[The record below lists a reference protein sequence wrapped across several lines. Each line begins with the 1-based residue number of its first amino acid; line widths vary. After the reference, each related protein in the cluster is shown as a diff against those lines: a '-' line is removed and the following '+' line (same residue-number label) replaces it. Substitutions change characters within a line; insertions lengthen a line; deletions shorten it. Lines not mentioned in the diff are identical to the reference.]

1 MPREFTRAERV
12 SDSVQQELATLIR
25 SEVRDP
31 RVGMVNVTEVQISR
45 DLAYGKVFVNF
56 VGERDQDQ
64 IDEAMAALNG
74 ASGYLRKLLGAS
86 IQLRIVPKLIFIF
99 DETGRRG
106 QHLSALIDL
115 AISKEMPADDADVED
130 TDQQGSQLQDSQL
143 QDSQLQDIDQQDLES
158 DSEEA

>member
-56 VGERDQDQ
+56 VGDREQEQ

-86 IQLRIVPKLIFIF
+86 IQLRIVPKLNFIF

-115 AISKEMPADDADVED
+115 AISKEMPADDAEPLS
-130 TDQQGSQLQDSQL
+130 T
-143 QDSQLQDIDQQDLES
+143 DQQDLES

>member
-1 MPREFTRAERV
+1 
-12 SDSVQQELATLIR
+12 
-25 SEVRDP
+25 
-31 RVGMVNVTEVQISR
+31 MVNVTEVQISR

-56 VGERDQDQ
+56 VGDREQEQ

-115 AISKEMPADDADVED
+115 AMSKEMPSGDADIE
-130 TDQQGSQLQDSQL
+130 TPNLQDSDQ
-143 QDSQLQDIDQQDLES
+143 QDSDIQDSHLQATDQQDLES

>member
-12 SDSVQQELATLIR
+12 SGSVQQELATLIR

-86 IQLRIVPKLIFIF
+86 IQLRIVPKLNFIF

-115 AISKEMPADDADVED
+115 AISKEVPADDAD
-130 TDQQGSQLQDSQL
+130 QQDS
-143 QDSQLQDIDQQDLES
+143 DQKDLES

>member
-115 AISKEMPADDADVED
+115 AISQEMPADDADSED
-130 TDQQGSQLQDSQL
+130 SDQQDSQSQDSQL
-143 QDSQLQDIDQQDLES
+143 QDTDQQDLES